1 VASAPRGRLPATVG
15 PEATA
20 GSAGATVVVGRFA
33 ELEDALVERVL
44 ELKRGRPLEPLTV
57 VVGSSAVRTRTRDL
71 LIRRL
76 GAVANVSVVT
86 LERLGHDLVTRA
98 RGAPPVVL
106 GGLARE
112 RLLRRLVVERAARG
126 LAYYGPVA
134 ARPHFAQALAGTFD
148 DLRQA
153 LVEPGSGW
161 ATVAVGGA
169 ARGSAAGAADDPRAA
184 PDDPRAAPD
193 DPRAAPDDAPTV
205 AADVPAASARRPVAG
220 PGPSNDD
227 PAGAAEDPAAAPVDD
242 DRRTRR
248 ARAADL
254 EALYAAYCGE
264 LAGRGVLDAAQAQ
277 HEAAR
282 AIRDDPLPGAL
293 VLYGLYDVNRAQE
306 ALVAALLER
315 GADLLVPLPRDG
327 DDGLATALAPARALH
342 LRERRVEPPAAS
354 RDLERLAPVWSVAG
368 AAPTVPLE
376 LVGDGT
382 LAVVSVADER
392 GEAREATR
400 VLFDAAGR
408 GVPFWDCAVV
418 VPHGDDVERL
428 ATAFTAAGVP
438 VACGL
443 PDRSEGARVLRRL
456 VECLAPEAGRPF
468 GRRAVVDLLVAAPL
482 RAPAAPRETALWLDE
497 ARQAGVIAGLDEWT
511 ERLALRL
518 GDLRRRCEREEQGGE
533 ASAGDE
539 VESPSLLQLRSAAAG
554 SLAAAVATLRRA
566 CAGLPAEAPWHEW
579 ADGLAAVAE
588 ALFDAPAAAA
598 ARDVAGRARAL
609 GVLGEEV
616 GAGEVA
622 AVVRELL
629 ASHKVPAGRAT
640 RDGVAIVTPLELRGH
655 RFHDVVFAGLAEGGF
670 PSRGRADPIL
680 GDAER
685 RRLAEALGTRLPLAE
700 QRDAESTLLFA
711 LACEAAGERLTLLVP
726 RTDAATGRPRLP
738 SRLVLRLA
746 SLAAGHPVR
755 LDEFLG
761 GAPLRPVWSRTGAT
775 PGYEGAR
782 SSTWTDV
789 REFDT
794 AALLALS
801 TSRRGRGREYLAAVL
816 GDAAAAE
823 RRLGQ
828 WRAGRGPDLGAW
840 DGLFGDDARA
850 ALAGLGARHPL
861 AAELHPTRLE
871 RYVGCPFAFYVRDV
885 LGLAA
890 PEEPGESLEIEPLE
904 FGSLAHGILE
914 CAYGRVIEDGLDRA
928 GALAA
933 IAAAWE
939 ERCAEAERRGVTGAA
954 LAWAVRREM
963 LLEDLL
969 RSVRLDPV
977 FLDRGERPVAVEL
990 RFGERCDRVVTLALP
1005 DGREVRFAGRLDR
1018 IDETP
1023 SGARVVDYKTG
1034 GGSTERER
1042 IKRGLSVQLPVYQ
1055 LAVRQ
1060 TTGEAYERVTSLYR
1074 LVTRKGGFEEL
1085 ELEGDEPAARARLS
1099 ALVAEVV
1106 EGVEQG
1112 LFPRTSHKGC
1122 DYCDIRYACGFSSW
1136 ARARKREH
1144 ERLAGLVRL
1153 QTEGPG
1159 EVSADEPG

>member
-1 VASAPRGRLPATVG
+1 MG
-15 PEATA
+15 PEVTA

-33 ELEDALVERVL
+33 ELEDALCERVL
-44 ELKRGRPLEPLTV
+44 ELKRGRPLEPLVV
-57 VVGSSAVRTRTRDL
+57 VVGSAAVRTRTRDL

-86 LERLGHDLVTRA
+86 FERLGRDLVTRA

-112 RLLRRLVVERAARG
+112 RLLRRLVAERAARG
-126 LAYYGPVA
+126 LEYYGPVS
-134 ARPHFAQALAGTFD
+134 ARPHFAQALAATFD

-153 LVEPGSGW
+153 LVDPGSGW
-161 ATVAVGGA
+161 ATVAIGGA
-169 ARGSAAGAADDPRAA
+169 ARDAVPVGAAADPTAA
-184 PDDPRAAPD
+184 PG
-193 DPRAAPDDAPTV
+193 
-205 AADVPAASARRPVAG
+205 AS
-220 PGPSNDD
+220 
-227 PAGAAEDPAAAPVDD
+227 AAAPTDD
-242 DRRTRR
+242 ERRTRR

-264 LAGRGVLDAAQAQ
+264 LASRGVLDAAQVSC
-277 HEAAR
+277 EAAR
-282 AIRDDPLPGAL
+282 ATRDDPLPGR
-293 VLYGLYDVNRAQE
+293 VILYGLYDVNCAQE
-306 ALVAALLER
+306 ALVVALLKR
-315 GADLLVPLPRDG
+315 GADLLVPLPHGG
-327 DDGLATALAPARALH
+327 DEGLATALAAVRAL
-342 LRERRVEPPAAS
+342 EVEVHRTEAPPVT
-354 RDLERLAPVWSVAG
+354 RDLERLAAVWSATE
-368 AAPTVPLE
+368 ATPPIRLE
-376 LVGDGT
+376 LVDDGT

-400 VLFDAAGR
+400 VLLGAAGR

-428 ATAFTAAGVP
+428 AAAFEGAGIP

-468 GRRAVVDLLVAAPL
+468 ARRAVVDLLVAAPL
-482 RAPAAPRETALWLDE
+482 RVPPAPRETALWLDE
-497 ARQAGVIAGLDEWT
+497 ARQAGVIAGLEEWA
-511 ERLALRL
+511 ERLALRRS
-518 GDLRRRCEREEQGGE
+518 DLRRRCEREQQAAE
-533 ASAGDE
+533 ALTGGDE
-539 VESPSLLQLRSAAAG
+539 VESPSLLQLRAAATG

-566 CAGLPAEAPWHEW
+566 CAALPAEASWEEW
-579 ADGLAAVAE
+579 AEGLGAVAE
-588 ALFDAPAAAA
+588 MLFDPPVAAA
-598 ARDVAGRARAL
+598 ARGLAGRVRAL

-616 GAGEVA
+616 DAGEAA

-629 ASHKVPAGRAT
+629 ASHRVPVGRAT

-670 PSRGRADPIL
+670 PSRGRADPVL

-685 RRLAEALGTRLPLAE
+685 RRLAELPGDAERRRLAGAPGTRLPLAE

-711 LACEAAGERLTLLVP
+711 FACEAARERLTLLVP

-746 SLAAGHPVR
+746 SLAAGHPVK
-755 LDEFLG
+755 LDEFLA
-761 GAPLRPVWSRTGAT
+761 GAPLRPVWRRTGAT
-775 PGYEGAR
+775 PGYEGAQ
-782 SSTWTDV
+782 SSTWTDE

-801 TSRRGRGREYLAAVL
+801 ASRRGRAREYLSAVL

-828 WRAGRGPDLGAW
+828 WRAGRSPELGAW
-840 DGLFGDDARA
+840 DSLLGRDARA
-850 ALAGLGARHPL
+850 ALAGLGERHPL
-861 AAELHPTRLE
+861 ADELHPTRLE
-871 RYVGCPFAFYVRDV
+871 RYVGCPFAFFVRDV
-885 LGLAA
+885 LGLEA

-914 CAYGRVIEDGLDRA
+914 RAYGRVIDDGLDRD

-933 IAAAWE
+933 VAAAWE
-939 ERCAEAERRGVTGAA
+939 ERCADAERRGVTGAA

-969 RSVRLDPV
+969 RSVSLDPV
-977 FLDRGERPVAVEL
+977 FLDRGERPIAVEL
-990 RFGERCDRVVTLALP
+990 RFGARHDRVVSLALP

-1018 IDETP
+1018 VDETP
-1023 SGARVVDYKTG
+1023 RGARVVDYKTG

-1042 IKRGLSVQLPVYQ
+1042 IKRRLSVQLPVYQ

-1060 TTGEAYERVTSLYR
+1060 TMGETYEGVTSLYR
-1074 LVTRKGGFEEL
+1074 LITRKGGFEEL
-1085 ELEGDEPAARARLS
+1085 ELDGDEPTARARLS
-1099 ALVAEVV
+1099 ALVAEVA
-1106 EGVEQG
+1106 EGVEAG

-1122 DYCDIRYACGFSSW
+1122 DYCDIGYACGFSSW

-1153 QTEGPG
+1153 QTEGPE
-1159 EVSADEPG
+1159 EVATGEPG

>member
-1 VASAPRGRLPATVG
+1 VG
-15 PEATA
+15 PEAIA
-20 GSAGATVVVGRFA
+20 SNAGATVVVGRFA
-33 ELEDALVERVL
+33 ELEDALAGRVL

-57 VVGSSAVRTRTRDL
+57 VVGSASVRTRTRDL

-86 LERLGHDLVTRA
+86 LERLARDLVTRA
-98 RGAPPVVL
+98 RGAPPVVP
-106 GGLARE
+106 GPVARE
-112 RLLRRLVVERAARG
+112 RLLRRLVAERAARG
-126 LAYYGPVA
+126 LSYYGPVW
-134 ARPHFAQALAGTFD
+134 ARPHFAQALAATFD

-161 ATVAVGGA
+161 ATIAIAADSIVDDPTGAGTAAISPSAAHDRAAAGGGPTATGGA
-169 ARGSAAGAADDPRAA
+169 
-184 PDDPRAAPD
+184 
-193 DPRAAPDDAPTV
+193 
-205 AADVPAASARRPVAG
+205 PA
-220 PGPSNDD
+220 
-227 PAGAAEDPAAAPVDD
+227 PAAASGATAAKPGDD
-242 DRRTRR
+242 EPRTRR
-248 ARAADL
+248 AKAADL
-254 EALYAAYCGE
+254 EALYSAYCGE
-264 LAGRGVLDAAQAQ
+264 LASRGVLDAAQV
-277 HEAAR
+277 HVEAAR
-282 AIRDDPLPGAL
+282 ITREAPLPGRA
-293 VLYGLYDVNRAQE
+293 VLCGLYDVNRAQE

-315 GADLLVPLPRDG
+315 GADLLVPLPRGG
-327 DDGLATALAPARALH
+327 DESLATTLAAARALG
-342 LRERRVEPPAAS
+342 LDERRVEPPAATS
-354 RDLERLAPVWSVAG
+354 TRERLAAVWSRATT
-368 AAPTVPLE
+368 AATSRLE
-376 LVGDGT
+376 LAADGT

-400 VLFDAAGR
+400 ALLDAAER

-428 ATAFTAAGVP
+428 ATAFEAAAIP

-456 VECLAPEAGRPF
+456 VECLAPETGRPF
-468 GRRAVVDLLVAAPL
+468 ARRAVVDLLAAAPL
-482 RAPAAPRETALWLDE
+482 RTPAAPRETALWLDE
-497 ARQAGVIAGLDEWT
+497 ARQAGVIAGLDEWV
-511 ERLALRL
+511 ERLTLRL
-518 GDLRRRCEREEQGGE
+518 GDLRRRCEREEQAGE
-533 ASAGDE
+533 ALTGDGE
-539 VESPSLLQLRSAAAG
+539 IESPSLLQLRSAAAG

-566 CAGLPAEAPWHEW
+566 CAALPSQASWEEW

-588 ALFDAPAAAA
+588 ALFSAPAAAA
-598 ARDVAGRARAL
+598 ARGMAGRARAL
-609 GVLGEEV
+609 GLLGEEV
-616 GAGEVA
+616 DAGEVA

-629 ASHKVPAGRAT
+629 GGHEVPVGRAT

-670 PSRGRADPIL
+670 PSRGRADPVL

-711 LACEAAGERLTLLVP
+711 FACEAARERLTLLAP

-738 SRLVLRLA
+738 SRLLLRLA
-746 SLAAGHPVR
+746 SLAAGHPVK
-755 LDEFLG
+755 LDEFLR
-761 GAPLRPVWSRTGAT
+761 GAPLRSVWRRTGAT
-775 PGYEGAR
+775 PGYEGAH

-794 AALLALS
+794 SALLVLS
-801 TSRRGRGREYLAAVL
+801 ASRSSPAREYLSVVL

-828 WRAGRGPDLGAW
+828 WRAGRSPDLGAW
-840 DGLFGDDARA
+840 DALLGDDARVALA
-850 ALAGLGARHPL
+850 ALGERHPL

-885 LGLAA
+885 LGLEA
-890 PEEPGESLEIEPLE
+890 PAEPGESLEIEPLE
-904 FGSLAHGILE
+904 FGTLAHGILE
-914 CAYGRVIEDGLDRA
+914 HAYARVIDDGLDRD

-933 IAAAWE
+933 VAAAWE
-939 ERCAEAERRGVTGAA
+939 ARCTDAERRGVTGAA

-969 RSVRLDPV
+969 RAVRLDPV

-990 RFGERCDRVVTLALP
+990 RFGERHERIVTLVLP
-1005 DGREVRFAGRLDR
+1005 GGGEVRFAGRLDR
-1018 IDETP
+1018 VDETP

-1060 TTGEAYERVTSLYR
+1060 TMGEAYGAVTSLYR

-1085 ELEGDEPAARARLS
+1085 ELDGDEPTARARLS
-1099 ALVAEVV
+1099 VLVGEVAKGI
-1106 EGVEQG
+1106 EGG
-1112 LFPRTSHKGC
+1112 LFPRTSHQGC
-1122 DYCDIRYACGFSSW
+1122 DYCDIGYACGFSSW
-1136 ARARKREH
+1136 ARGRKREH

-1153 QTEGPG
+1153 QTEGPE
-1159 EVSADEPG
+1159 EVSSHEPG

>member
-1 VASAPRGRLPATVG
+1 VG

-20 GSAGATVVVGRFA
+20 DSAGATAVVGRFA
-33 ELEDALVERVL
+33 ELEDALAERVL

-57 VVGSSAVRTRTRDL
+57 VVGSAAVCTRTRDL
-71 LIRRL
+71 LVRRL
-76 GAVANVSVVT
+76 GALANVSVVT
-86 LERLGHDLVTRA
+86 LERLGRDLATRA

-112 RLLRRLVVERAARG
+112 RLLRRLVAERAARG
-126 LAYYGPVA
+126 LEYYGPVS
-134 ARPHFAQALAGTFD
+134 ARPHFAQALAATFD

-153 LVEPGSGW
+153 LVEPGAGW
-161 ATVAVGGA
+161 AA
-169 ARGSAAGAADDPRAA
+169 AAIAGD
-184 PDDPRAAPD
+184 
-193 DPRAAPDDAPTV
+193 PTV
-205 AADVPAASARRPVAG
+205 ADSAAVG
-220 PGPSNDD
+220 
-227 PAGAAEDPAAAPVDD
+227 DPAAFAGESAPEPADD
-242 DRRTRR
+242 GPTAGAGRRTRR
-248 ARAADL
+248 AKAADL

-264 LAGRGVLDAAQAQ
+264 LASRGVLDAAQVS
-277 HEAAR
+277 HEAAQ
-282 AIRDDPLPGAL
+282 AIGDAPLPGRV

-306 ALVAALLER
+306 SLIVALLER
-315 GADLLVPLPRDG
+315 GADLLVPLPCGG
-327 DDGLATALAPARALH
+327 DDALATALAAGRALG
-342 LRERRVEPPAAS
+342 LEERRTQAPPAT
-354 RDLERLAPVWSVAG
+354 RDLEQLAAVWSG
-368 AAPTVPLE
+368 PEAAPPVRLG
-376 LVGDGT
+376 LIGDGT

-400 VLFDAAGR
+400 VLLDAAGR

-428 ATAFTAAGVP
+428 ATTFAAAGVP

-456 VECLAPEAGRPF
+456 VECLAPETGRPF
-468 GRRAVVDLLVAAPL
+468 ARRAVVDLLVGAPL

-497 ARQAGVIAGLDEWT
+497 ARQAGVIAGLDEWV

-518 GDLRRRCEREEQGGE
+518 GDLRRRCASEEQAFE
-533 ASAGDE
+533 ALTGGDE
-539 VESPSLLQLRSAAAG
+539 VESPSLVQLRSAAAG
-554 SLAAAVATLRRA
+554 SLAAAVATLRRTCMA
-566 CAGLPAEAPWHEW
+566 LPAEASWAEW

-588 ALFDAPAAAA
+588 ALFSAPVAAA
-598 ARDVAGRARAL
+598 ARDLAGRARAL
-609 GVLGEEV
+609 DVLGEEV
-616 GAGEVA
+616 DAGEVA

-629 ASHKVPAGRAT
+629 AIHRVPEGRAT

-655 RFHDVVFAGLAEGGF
+655 RFHDVVFTGLAEGGF
-670 PSRGRADPIL
+670 PSRGRADPVL
-680 GDAER
+680 DDAER
-685 RRLAEALGTRLPLAE
+685 RRLAEAVGTRLPLAE

-711 LACEAAGERLTLLVP
+711 LACEAARERLTLLVP

-738 SRLVLRLA
+738 SRLLLRLA
-746 SLAAGHPVR
+746 SLAAGHPVK
-755 LDEFLG
+755 LDEFLRG
-761 GAPLRPVWSRTGAT
+761 DPLRPVWRRTGAT
-775 PGYEGAR
+775 PGYEGAQ
-782 SSTWTDV
+782 SSTWIDV
-789 REFDT
+789 RELDT

-801 TSRRGRGREYLAAVL
+801 ASRGGRGREYLAAVL
-816 GDAAAAE
+816 GDGAAAE

-828 WRAGRGPDLGAW
+828 WRAGRSPDLGAW
-840 DGLFGDDARA
+840 DGLLGGDARA
-850 ALAGLGARHPL
+850 ALAGLGERHPL

-885 LGLAA
+885 LGLEA

-904 FGSLAHGILE
+904 FGTLAHGILE
-914 CAYGRVIEDGLDRA
+914 RAYARVIGEGLDRD

-933 IAAAWE
+933 VAAAWQ
-939 ERCAEAERRGVTGAA
+939 ERCADAERRGVTGAA

-969 RSVRLDPV
+969 RSAGLDPV

-990 RFGERCDRVVTLALP
+990 RFGARHDRVVRLALP

-1018 IDETP
+1018 VDETP
-1023 SGARVVDYKTG
+1023 GGARVVDYKTG

-1042 IKRGLSVQLPVYQ
+1042 IKRRLSVQLPVYQ

-1060 TTGEAYERVTSLYR
+1060 TTGEAYAAVTSLYR

-1085 ELEGDEPAARARLS
+1085 ELDGDEPTARARLS

-1112 LFPRTSHKGC
+1112 LFPRTSHKSC

-1153 QTEGPG
+1153 QTEGPQ
-1159 EVSADEPG
+1159 EVSPDEPG

>member
-1 VASAPRGRLPATVG
+1 MSAPRGRLPPTVG

-20 GSAGATVVVGRFA
+20 GSPGATVVVGRFA
-33 ELEDALVERVL
+33 ELEDALCERVL

-57 VVGSSAVRTRTRDL
+57 VVGSAAVRTHTRDL

-86 LERLGHDLVTRA
+86 LERLGRDLVTRA
-98 RGAPPVVL
+98 QGAPPVVL
-106 GGLARE
+106 GALPRQ
-112 RLLRRLVVERAARG
+112 RLLRRLVAERAARG
-126 LAYYGPVA
+126 LAYYGPVR
-134 ARPHFAQALAGTFD
+134 ARPHFSQALAATFD

-161 ATVAVGGA
+161 ATTATA
-169 ARGSAAGAADDPRAA
+169 A
-184 PDDPRAAPD
+184 
-193 DPRAAPDDAPTV
+193 
-205 AADVPAASARRPVAG
+205 
-220 PGPSNDD
+220 
-227 PAGAAEDPAAAPVDD
+227 DPAAQGPTTATGADPAAQGPTTAGAPAPAGDGPGAAPAD
-242 DRRTRR
+242 HDRRTRR
-248 ARAADL
+248 AKAADL
-254 EALYAAYCGE
+254 DALYAAYCGE
-264 LAGRGVLDAAQAQ
+264 LTSRGVLDAAQVNQ
-277 HEAAR
+277 QAAR
-282 AIRDDPLPGAL
+282 ATREAPPPGRV
-293 VLYGLYDVNRAQE
+293 VLYGLYDVNCAQE
-306 ALVAALLER
+306 ALVKALLER
-315 GADLLVPLPRDG
+315 GADLLVPLPRGG
-327 DDGLATALAPARALH
+327 DESLATALAAARAVGLE
-342 LRERRVEPPAAS
+342 ERRVEPPAAA
-354 RDLERLAPVWSVAG
+354 RTLDRLAAVWRPAADV
-368 AAPTVPLE
+368 AAPVATAASCLE
-376 LVGDGT
+376 VTDDGSF
-382 LAVVSVADER
+382 AVVSVADER
-392 GEAREATR
+392 GEAREAAR
-400 VLFDAAGR
+400 ALLDAAGR

-428 ATAFTAAGVP
+428 ATALEAAGIP

-468 GRRAVVDLLVAAPL
+468 ARRAVVDLLVAAPL
-482 RAPAAPRETALWLDE
+482 RTPVAPRETALWLDE
-497 ARQAGVIAGLDEWT
+497 ARQAGVIAGLDEWV

-518 GDLRRRCEREEQGGE
+518 TDLRRRCEREEQAGE
-533 ASAGDE
+533 AAAGDVE

-554 SLAAAVATLRRA
+554 SLVAAVASLRRA
-566 CAGLPAEAPWHEW
+566 CAALPAEASWEEW
-579 ADGLAAVAE
+579 ADGLAAIAETLFSAPVAG
-588 ALFDAPAAAA
+588 A
-598 ARDVAGRARAL
+598 ARDLAGRARAL
-609 GVLGEEV
+609 DVLSEEV
-616 GAGEVA
+616 DLGEVA

-629 ASHKVPAGRAT
+629 ASHRVPVGRAT

-655 RFHDVVFAGLAEGGF
+655 RFHDVVFTGLAEGGF
-670 PSRGRADPIL
+670 PSRGRADPVL

-711 LACEAAGERLTLLVP
+711 FVCEVTRDRLTLLAP

-738 SRLVLRLA
+738 SRLLLRLA
-746 SLAAGHPVR
+746 SLAAGHPVK
-755 LDEFLG
+755 LDEFLS
-761 GAPLRPVWSRTGAT
+761 GAPLRPVWRRTGAT
-775 PGYEGAR
+775 PEYTGAS
-782 SSTWTDV
+782 SSTWTDE

-801 TSRRGRGREYLAAVL
+801 ASRRSPAHEYLAAVL
-816 GDAAAAE
+816 GDAAAAA

-828 WRAGRGPDLGAW
+828 WRAGRSPDLGAW
-840 DGLFGDDARA
+840 DALLGDDARL

-885 LGLAA
+885 LGLQA

-914 CAYGRVIEDGLDRA
+914 RAYERVIDDGLDRD

-933 IAAAWE
+933 VAVAWQ
-939 ERCAEAERRGVTGAA
+939 ERCADAERRGVTGAA

-990 RFGERCDRVVTLALP
+990 RFGERYDRVVTLALS

-1018 IDETP
+1018 VDETP
-1023 SGARVVDYKTG
+1023 GGARVVDYKTG

-1042 IKRGLSVQLPVYQ
+1042 LKRGLSVQLPVYQ

-1060 TTGEAYERVTSLYR
+1060 ATGEGYERVTSLYR
-1074 LVTRKGGFEEL
+1074 LITRKGGFEEL
-1085 ELEGDEPAARARLS
+1085 ELDGDEPTARARLS
-1099 ALVAEVV
+1099 ALVGEVAQAI
-1106 EGVEQG
+1106 EGG

-1153 QTEGPG
+1153 QTEGPE
-1159 EVSADEPG
+1159 EVSPDEPG

>member
-1 VASAPRGRLPATVG
+1 MASAPRGRLPPTVA
-15 PEATA
+15 PEGTT

-33 ELEDALVERVL
+33 ELEDALAERVL

-57 VVGSSAVRTRTRDL
+57 VVGSAAVRTGTRDL

-86 LERLGHDLVTRA
+86 LERLGRDLVTRA

-112 RLLRRLVVERAARG
+112 RLLRRLVAERAARG
-126 LAYYGPVA
+126 LSYYGPVS
-134 ARPHFAQALAGTFD
+134 ARPHFAQALAATFD

-153 LVEPGSGW
+153 LVEPASGW
-161 ATVAVGGA
+161 STAAVAGA
-169 ARGSAAGAADDPRAA
+169 ARGAALSGASAA
-184 PDDPRAAPD
+184 
-193 DPRAAPDDAPTV
+193 
-205 AADVPAASARRPVAG
+205 
-220 PGPSNDD
+220 
-227 PAGAAEDPAAAPVDD
+227 
-242 DRRTRR
+242 DRRTHR

-254 EALYAAYCGE
+254 EALYAAYCDE
-264 LAGRGVLDAAQAQ
+264 LARRGILDAAQVQ
-277 HEAAR
+277 HDAAR
-282 AIRDDPLPGAL
+282 AARDDPLPGR
-293 VLYGLYDVNRAQE
+293 VILYGLYDLNRAQE
-306 ALVAALLER
+306 ALVAVLLGQ

-327 DDGLATALAPARALH
+327 DDGLATALAAGRALG
-342 LRERRVEPPAAS
+342 LDERRLEVPTAT
-354 RDLERLAPVWSVAG
+354 RDLERLFPVWSGTGVAL
-368 AAPTVPLE
+368 PVRLE
-376 LVGDGT
+376 LLGDGT

-400 VLFDAAGR
+400 ALLDAAGR

-418 VPHGDDVERL
+418 VPHGDDVERF
-428 ATAFTAAGVP
+428 ATAFEAVGIP
-438 VACGL
+438 VACRL

-468 GRRAVVDLLVAAPL
+468 ARRAVVDLLVAASL
-482 RAPAAPRETALWLDE
+482 RTPAAPRETALWLDE
-497 ARQAGVIAGLDEWT
+497 ARQAGVIAGLDEWA

-518 GDLRRRCEREEQGGE
+518 SDLRRRCEREEQDGE
-533 ASAGDE
+533 ALTGGDE
-539 VESPSLLQLRSAAAG
+539 VESPSLLQLRSASAG

-566 CAGLPAEAPWHEW
+566 CAALPSEASWEAW

-588 ALFDAPAAAA
+588 ALFSAPVAAAV
-598 ARDVAGRARAL
+598 RDLAGRARAL
-609 GVLGEEV
+609 AVLGEEV
-616 GAGEVA
+616 DAGEVA

-629 ASHKVPAGRAT
+629 ASHNVPVGRAT

-670 PSRGRADPIL
+670 PSRGRADPVL

-685 RRLAEALGTRLPLAE
+685 RRLAENLGTRLPIAE

-711 LACEAAGERLTLLVP
+711 FACEAARERLTLLVP

-746 SLAAGHPVR
+746 SLAAGHPVK

-761 GAPLRPVWSRTGAT
+761 GGPLRPVWQRTGAI
-775 PGYEGAR
+775 PSYEGAR
-782 SSTWTDV
+782 SSTWVDG

-801 TSRRGRGREYLAAVL
+801 SSRRGRGREYLAAVL
-816 GDAAAAE
+816 GDAASAE

-828 WRAGRGPDLGAW
+828 WRAGRSPDLGAW
-840 DGLFGDDARA
+840 DGLLGGEARA

-890 PEEPGESLEIEPLE
+890 PDEPGESLEIEPLE

-914 CAYGRVIEDGLDRA
+914 RAYARVIDEGLDRD

-933 IAAAWE
+933 VAAAWE
-939 ERCAEAERRGVTGAA
+939 ECCTDAERRGVTGAA

-969 RSVRLDPV
+969 RSVQLDPV

-990 RFGERCDRVVTLALP
+990 RFGARHDRVVTLALP

-1018 IDETP
+1018 VDETP

-1074 LVTRKGGFEEL
+1074 LITRKGGFEEL
-1085 ELEGDEPAARARLS
+1085 ELVGDEPTARRRLA

-1106 EGVEQG
+1106 EGVEEG
-1112 LFPRTSHKGC
+1112 LFPRASHKGC
-1122 DYCDIRYACGFSSW
+1122 DYCDVGYACGFSSW

-1153 QTEGPG
+1153 QTQGPE
-1159 EVSADEPG
+1159 EVSPDEPG

>member
-1 VASAPRGRLPATVG
+1 MG
-15 PEATA
+15 PKTTA

-33 ELEDALVERVL
+33 ELEDALCERVL
-44 ELKRGRPLEPLTV
+44 ELRHGRPLEPLAV
-57 VVGSSAVRTRTRDL
+57 VVGSAAVRTRMRDL

-86 LERLGHDLVTRA
+86 LERLGSELVTRA
-98 RGAPPVVL
+98 RGAPPVIL
-106 GGLARE
+106 GRLTRE
-112 RLLRRLVVERAARG
+112 RLLRRLVAERAARG
-126 LAYYGPVA
+126 LEYYGPVS
-134 ARPHFAQALAGTFD
+134 ARPHFAQALAATFD

-161 ATVAVGGA
+161 AAVAVAGA
-169 ARGSAAGAADDPRAA
+169 ARGAPRGAA
-184 PDDPRAAPD
+184 
-193 DPRAAPDDAPTV
+193 
-205 AADVPAASARRPVAG
+205 
-220 PGPSNDD
+220 
-227 PAGAAEDPAAAPVDD
+227 PAGADGDLAAAPAAPAAAPTDA
-242 DRRTRR
+242 DRRSHR

-254 EALYAAYCGE
+254 EVLYTAYCGE
-264 LAGRGVLDAAQAQ
+264 LARRGALDAAQVQ
-277 HEAAR
+277 HEAAQAVR
-282 AIRDDPLPGAL
+282 HAPLPGHV

-306 ALVAALLER
+306 ALVAALLAQ

-327 DDGLATALAPARALH
+327 DDGLATALAAGRALG
-342 LRERRVEPPAAS
+342 LDERRTRAPAVA
-354 RDLERLAPVWSVAG
+354 RDLERLTPVWSGAVAG
-368 AAPTVPLE
+368 PQGRLE
-376 LVGDGT
+376 LLGDGT

-400 VLFDAAGR
+400 ALLEAAGR

-418 VPHGDDVERL
+418 VPHGDDVERF
-428 ATAFTAAGVP
+428 ATAFGAAGIP

-443 PDRSEGARVLRRL
+443 PDRSEGARVVRRL
-456 VECLAPEAGRPF
+456 VECLAPEVGRPF
-468 GRRAVVDLLVAAPL
+468 ARRAVVDLLVAAPL
-482 RAPAAPRETALWLDE
+482 RTPAPPRETALWLDE
-497 ARQAGVIAGLDEWT
+497 ARQAGVIAGLDEWA

-518 GDLRRRCEREEQGGE
+518 GDLRRRCEREEQAGE
-533 ASAGDE
+533 ALTGGDE
-539 VESPSLLQLRSAAAG
+539 VESPSLLQLRSASAT
-554 SLAAAVATLRRA
+554 SLAAAVAALRRA
-566 CAGLPAEAPWHEW
+566 CAVLPSEALWQEW
-579 ADGLAAVAE
+579 ADDLAAVAE
-588 ALFDAPAAAA
+588 TLFSASVAAA
-598 ARDVAGRARAL
+598 ARDLAGRLRCL
-609 GVLGEEV
+609 DVLGEEV
-616 GAGEVA
+616 DAGEVG

-629 ASHKVPAGRAT
+629 ASRSVPVGRAT
-640 RDGVAIVTPLELRGH
+640 RDGVAIVTPLESRGH

-670 PSRGRADPIL
+670 PTRGRADPVL

-685 RRLAEALGTRLPLAE
+685 RRLAETLGTRLPLAE

-711 LACEAAGERLTLLVP
+711 FACEAARERLTLLVP

-746 SLAAGHPVR
+746 SLAAGHPVK

-761 GAPLRPVWSRTGAT
+761 GAPLRPVWQRTGAI
-775 PGYEGAR
+775 PSYEGAR
-782 SSTWTDV
+782 SAIWADA

-794 AALLALS
+794 AALLALAA
-801 TSRRGRGREYLAAVL
+801 SRRDRGREYLAAVL
-816 GDAAAAE
+816 GDAASAE

-828 WRAGRGPDLGAW
+828 WRAGRSPDLGAW
-840 DGLFGDDARA
+840 DGLLGGEARA
-850 ALAGLGARHPL
+850 ALAGLGVRHPL
-861 AAELHPTRLE
+861 AAELHPTRIE

-890 PEEPGESLEIEPLE
+890 PDEPGESLEIEPLE

-914 CAYGRVIEDGLDRA
+914 RAYARVIDDGLDRD

-933 IAAAWE
+933 VAAAWD
-939 ERCAEAERRGVTGAA
+939 ERCADAERRGVTGAA
-954 LAWAVRREM
+954 LAWEVRREM

-969 RSVRLDPV
+969 SSVRLDPV
-977 FLDRGERPVAVEL
+977 FLDGGERPVAVEL
-990 RFGERCDRVVTLALP
+990 RFGEQYDRLVTLALP

-1018 IDETP
+1018 VDETP

-1042 IKRGLSVQLPVYQ
+1042 IRRGLSVQLPVYQ

-1074 LVTRKGGFEEL
+1074 LITRKGGFEEL
-1085 ELEGDEPAARARLS
+1085 ELDGDEPTARGRLA

-1106 EGVEQG
+1106 EGVEEG
-1112 LFPRTSHKGC
+1112 LFPRSSHKGC
-1122 DYCDIRYACGFSSW
+1122 DYCDVGYACGFSSW

-1153 QTEGPG
+1153 QTQGPE
-1159 EVSADEPG
+1159 EVSSDEPG